1 MKSVLTGAALL
12 ALSAMP
18 AMASDFTSFTLSTV
32 ANASPEK
39 AWAKIGG
46 FCAIHDWLGT
56 SCVHHRQWRCGHACA
71 RSMTAQVTEMM
82 VAKTPFS
89 YTYIQPINYAE
100 PLSRHLGG
108 RARWRRPEQDRLHL
122 PLGPEPLGDADAKA
136 KARQGRTDRFNQ
148 ALAKMKSMAETP

>member
-12 ALSAMP
+12 ALTAMP
-18 AMASDFTSFTLSTV
+18 AMASDFTSFTLSTT

-56 SCVHHRQWRCGHACA
+56 SCVLTGNGDVGSIRAINDGK
-71 RSMTAQVTEMM
+71 VTEMM

-89 YTYIQPINYAE
+89 YTYIQPTNYANLYHGTLAVE
-100 PLSRHLGG
+100 PDGAGKSKITYTFLYD
-108 RARWRRPEQDRLHL
+108 Q
-122 PLGPEPLGDADAKA
+122 EPLGDADAKA

-148 ALAKMKSMAETP
+148 ALAKMKAMAESP

>member
-1 MKSVLTGAALL
+1 MKNIFMGAAIL
-12 ALSAMP
+12 ALTAVP

-56 SCVHHRQWRCGHACA
+56 SCVLTGNGDVGSIRTINDGK
-71 RSMTAQVTEMM
+71 VTEMM
-82 VAKTPFS
+82 VARTPFS
-89 YTYIQPINYAE
+89 YTYIQPTNYANLYHGTLAVE
-100 PLSRHLGG
+100 PDGAGKSKITYTFLYD
-108 RARWRRPEQDRLHL
+108 A
-122 PLGPEPLGDADAKA
+122 EPLGDADAKA

-148 ALAKMKSMAETP
+148 ALAKMKAMAEMP

>member
-1 MKSVLTGAALL
+1 MKSVLTVAALL
-12 ALSAMP
+12 ALMAMP

-39 AWAKIGG
+39 TWAKIGG

-56 SCVHHRQWRCGHACA
+56 SCVLTGNGDVGSIRAINDDK
-71 RSMTAQVTEMM
+71 VTEMM

-89 YTYIQPINYAE
+89 YTYIQPTNYANLYHGTLAVE
-100 PLSRHLGG
+100 PDGAGKSKITYTFLYD
-108 RARWRRPEQDRLHL
+108 A
-122 PLGPEPLGDADAKA
+122 EPLGDADAKA

-148 ALAKMKSMAETP
+148 ALAKMKAMAESP

>member
-1 MKSVLTGAALL
+1 MRKILLGAACM
-12 ALSAMP
+12 ALTAMP

-32 ANASPEK
+32 ANATPEK

-56 SCVHHRQWRCGHACA
+56 SCVLTGNGDVGSIRTINDGK
-71 RSMTAQVTEMM
+71 VTEMM

-89 YTYIQPINYAE
+89 YTYIQPTNYANLYHGTLAVE
-100 PLSRHLGG
+100 PAGAGKSRITYTFLYD
-108 RARWRRPEQDRLHL
+108 A
-122 PLGPEPLGDADAKA
+122 EPLGDDAAKA

-148 ALAKMKSMAETP
+148 ALAKMKEMAEAP

>member
-1 MKSVLTGAALL
+1 MKTILIGAAFVALL
-12 ALSAMP
+12 AGP
-18 AMASDFTSFTLSTV
+18 AAASDFTSFTLSTT

-56 SCVHHRQWRCGHACA
+56 SCVLTGNGDVGSIRTINDGK
-71 RSMTAQVTEMM
+71 VTEMM

-89 YTYIQPINYAE
+89 YTYIQPLNYANLYHGTLAVE
-100 PLSRHLGG
+100 PDGAGKSKITYTFLYD
-108 RARWRRPEQDRLHL
+108 A
-122 PLGPEPLGDADAKA
+122 EPLGDADAKA

-148 ALAKMKSMAETP
+148 ALAKMKAMAELP

>member
-1 MKSVLTGAALL
+1 MRKILLGAACM
-12 ALSAMP
+12 ALTAMP

-32 ANASPEK
+32 ANATPEK

-56 SCVHHRQWRCGHACA
+56 SCELTGNGDVGSIRTINDGK
-71 RSMTAQVTEMM
+71 VTEMM

-89 YTYIQPINYAE
+89 YTYIQPTNYANLYHGTLAVE
-100 PLSRHLGG
+100 PAGAGKSRITYTFLYD
-108 RARWRRPEQDRLHL
+108 A
-122 PLGPEPLGDADAKA
+122 EPLGDDAAKA

-148 ALAKMKSMAETP
+148 ALAKMKEMAEAP

>member
-1 MKSVLTGAALL
+1 MKSVLTCAALL
-12 ALSAMP
+12 ALMTAPS
-18 AMASDFTSFTLSTV
+18 MAADYTSFTLSTV

-56 SCVHHRQWRCGHACA
+56 SCVLTGSGDVGSIRTINDGK
-71 RSMTAQVTEMM
+71 VTEMM

-89 YTYIQPINYAE
+89 YTYIQPTNYANLYHGTLAVE
-100 PLSRHLGG
+100 PDGAGKSKITYTFLYD
-108 RARWRRPEQDRLHL
+108 A
-122 PLGPEPLGDADAKA
+122 EPLGDADAKA

-148 ALAKMKSMAETP
+148 ALAKMKSMAEAP